1 MSIHPH
7 DVADARPEAQPP
19 TAAAA
24 HAETGAATGYTPR
37 DAERWLPEE
46 HSTRRSDFAR
56 DRGRLLHSSALR
68 RLAAKTQVLSPT
80 AGLDFARNRLTHSLE
95 VAQVGRELATSLG
108 LDPDVVDTACL
119 AHDLGHPPFGHNG
132 ERALNQWA
140 ADIGGFEGNAQTLR
154 LLTRIEPKVFGPDGR
169 SYGLN
174 LTRAS
179 LDASTKYPWPQSHGI
194 PDPSGR
200 SKFGFYDDDAAAFE
214 WMRAGA
220 PDRVRCIEA
229 EVMDLS
235 DDIAYSVHDF
245 EDAIVSGYLDVPALS
260 ARADHDALVDSMF
273 EWIGGEIG
281 HDELIA
287 AFDRLDHLDYWIDSW
302 DGSRRDLAR
311 LKNLTSEL
319 IGRFAH
325 EAVHATRAAHPH
337 RSLARFGANVVV
349 PRETQAEIAVLK
361 GIVAANVMSTN
372 SRQPIYARQRALL
385 TELADALW
393 QAGDALLDPG
403 FADDF
408 RAAADDTARRRVIVD
423 QVASLTD
430 QSAMSWHDRIVS

>member
-1 MSIHPH
+1 VDSFPSGYAE
-7 DVADARPEAQPP
+7 ADI
-19 TAAAA
+19 
-24 HAETGAATGYTPR
+24 
-37 DAERWLPEE
+37 ERWYPEE

-95 VAQVGRELATSLG
+95 VAQVGRELAASLG

-132 ERALNQWA
+132 ERALSEWSL
-140 ADIGGFEGNAQTLR
+140 DIGGFEGNAQTLR

-169 SYGLN
+169 TYGLN

-179 LDASTKYPWPQSHGI
+179 LDASCKYPWPEQQGI

-200 SKFGFYDDDAAAFE
+200 SKFGFYADDLPVFE
-214 WMRAGA
+214 WLRSGA
-220 PDRVRCIEA
+220 PDRQKCIEA
-229 EVMDLS
+229 QVMDLS

-260 ARADHDALVDSMF
+260 ARVDHDELVDSMF
-273 EWIGGEIG
+273 EWIGGELD
-281 HDELIA
+281 HDELVA
-287 AFDRLDHLDYWIDSW
+287 AFDRLDNLESWIESW
-302 DGSRRDLAR
+302 DGSRIDLAR
-311 LKNLTSEL
+311 LKNLTSQL

-325 EAVHATRAAHPH
+325 EAVHATRAAHPAG
-337 RSLARFGANVVV
+337 SLIRFGANVVV

-361 GIVAANVMSTN
+361 GIVAANVMKTN
-372 SRQPIYARQRALL
+372 SRKPIYLHQREII
-385 TELADALW
+385 TELADALLDTE
-393 QAGDALLDPG
+393 GRDLDAG
-403 FADDF
+403 FAADWREARDD
-408 RAAADDTARRRVIVD
+408 AARKRVIVD

-430 QSAMSWHDRIVS
+430 QSAIAWHSRLAHKP